1 MPRIVKPLTDAQ
13 LKNAK
18 PQGKPYKLSDGGGL
32 YVTVTAEGSKLWRL
46 KYRCSGL
53 ERTIAL
59 GAYPAMTLADAREKR
74 EEAKR
79 QIVKGLDPLVEK
91 RAAQAKEGGRDSFKT
106 VAQEWIA
113 KQSNRWSASY
123 AKTVTARLENDA
135 YPKIG
140 HLPVGAI
147 RAADVLEMIA
157 AIEKRKAF
165 ALAVKVHQLVSKVL
179 QYAVVTARSERNVAA
194 DVRSALTPVQTEHLA
209 AVTAEDDLKD
219 LLGRIDAYGG
229 SPWTRY
235 ALNLLAHTFLRPSA
249 MLGVRWAEVDTDAR
263 VWSVPAARMKM
274 RRDHIV
280 PLTDATVG
288 IFEALRAIRGRSEFV
303 FPNHRTEGMPMGAS
317 ALHSAMRNICDGKEA
332 HTPHGFR
339 STASTLLHEKG
350 YNSDV
355 IEAQLAHKRP
365 GVRGI
370 YHRGDYLAERREM
383 MAFWSQYLS
392 DLRERSPLQQR
403 A

>member
-18 PQGKPYKLSDGGGL
+18 AREKPYKLSDGGGL
-32 YVTVTAEGSKLWRL
+32 YIAVTPEGSKLWRL
-46 KYRCSGL
+46 KYRFNGM
-53 ERTIAL
+53 ERTTAL
-59 GAYPAMTLADAREKR
+59 GAYPTVTLIQARDKR
-74 EEAKR
+74 NEAR
-79 QIVKGLDPLVEK
+79 GLLSDGKDPLTEK
-91 RAAQAKEGGRDSFKT
+91 RAAQAKEGGRDSFK
-106 VAQEWIA
+106 AIAEEWIE
-113 KQSNRWSASY
+113 KQSNGWSKKY
-123 AKTVTARLENDA
+123 AQTVKNRLKGDA
-135 YPKIG
+135 YSKIG
-140 HLPVGAI
+140 HLPAGAI
-147 RAADVLEMIA
+147 RSADVLDLIA

-165 ALAVKVHQLVSKVL
+165 ALAIKIHQLVSKVL
-179 QYAVVTARSERNVAA
+179 QYAVITGRAERNIAA
-194 DVRSALTPVQTEHLA
+194 DVRGALTPVQTEHLA

-219 LLGRIDAYGG
+219 LLARIDAYGG

-249 MLGVRWAEVDTDAR
+249 MLGARWGEVDTDAR
-263 VWSVPAARMKM
+263 VWSVPATRMKM

-280 PLTDATVG
+280 PLTDATVA
-288 IFEALRAIRGRSEFV
+288 IFEALRTIRGKSEFV
-303 FPNHRTEGMPMGAS
+303 FPNHRTDNMPMGAS
-317 ALHSAMRNICDGKEA
+317 ALHNAMRNICDGKTA

-370 YHRGDYLAERREM
+370 YHRGEYLAERREM
-383 MAFWSQYLS
+383 MAFWSNYLVE
-392 DLRERSPLQQR
+392 LVKANP
-403 A
+403 